1 MENYGIGQ
9 PVRRKEDLR
18 FLTGQGRYVDDIT
31 LDNQAYAC
39 VVRSTYA
46 HARILK
52 VDTREA
58 EKAPGVIAVLTGKD
72 WDADGLG
79 AIPTRTP
86 AKNSN
91 GDPVPV
97 PKRPALNSER
107 VRYLGDGVAFVVAES
122 PEAARDA
129 AERVSVDY
137 EPLPALMDAKSALA
151 EDAPAIW
158 EDIPGNVCVKFEA
171 GDADA
176 VDKAIAGAAH
186 VVSLSLDNQR
196 VTAAPIE
203 TRGAIGICDPDGK
216 RMTLICASQNIH
228 SNRKQLAE
236 NVFGIET
243 KDLRSVAYDVGGGFG
258 VKNSLYPE
266 YALVLWAAR
275 RTGRPVKWINDRSE
289 SFLSDSHGRDQ
300 QSEVTLALDDKGNF
314 LALKTQ
320 SVGGFGP
327 YLLSTGPFTQT
338 GGTARTQGGPYRIP
352 AAHFSAR
359 AVFTHN
365 AATDPYRGAGRPE
378 ASYQIERIIDLAA
391 AELGMDPIEIRRRN
405 LLKKDELPYKSGVG
419 TELECG
425 DFHTVLDQA
434 LQTADAKNF
443 QARAKKAQARGR
455 RLGLGVCCYLECSG
469 GPPKEHASIRFQPD
483 RRVTLSVGS
492 QSTGTGHETTLPQIV
507 AAGLGIDMDQVD
519 YVQADTD
526 ATPIGGGHGGS
537 RVLEMGGS
545 ATFRAVERVV
555 EKAKR
560 VAAHLLETAEADLE
574 FGQGRFTVV
583 GTDRSVSFW
592 DVAEAA
598 KDPARLP
605 QGVEPGLDATLD
617 FDREGITF
625 PNGCHVAEAEVDPDT
640 GQVALTRYTVVD
652 DFGTIINPLTAA
664 GQVMGGTAQGIGQA
678 LLEKIIY
685 DPDSGQLLTGSFMD
699 YALPR
704 ADDVPPI
711 QVAFFEGA
719 PTAHNPLGVK
729 GSGEAGCCGALPAVV
744 NAVVNALTPLG
755 VRHIDMPLT
764 PERVWRAVQAA
775 RSD

>member
-18 FLTGQGRYVDDIT
+18 FLTGRGRYVDDIS
-31 LDNQAYAC
+31 LDNQAFAC

-52 VDTREA
+52 VDTQEA
-58 EKAPGVIAVLTGKD
+58 ERVPGVLTVLTGKD
-72 WDADGLG
+72 WDTDGLG
-79 AIPTRTP
+79 PIPTRTP
-86 AKNSN
+86 AKNSD
-91 GDPVPV
+91 GSPVPV

-107 VRYLGDGVAFVVAES
+107 VRYVGDGVVLVVAES
-122 PEAARDA
+122 VEAARDA
-129 AERVSVDY
+129 AEMVEVEY
-137 EPLPALMDAKSALA
+137 QPLPALMDAKAA
-151 EDAPAIW
+151 VADDAPAVW
-158 EDIPGNVCVKFEA
+158 DDIPGNVCVKFEA
-171 GDADA
+171 GDAVAADE
-176 VDKAIAGAAH
+176 AIAGAAH
-186 VVSLSLDNQR
+186 VVRLSLDNQR
-196 VTAAPIE
+196 VTAVPIE

-236 NVFGIET
+236 NVFGVELN
-243 KDLRSVAYDVGGGFG
+243 DLRSVAYDVGGGFG
-258 VKNSLYPE
+258 AKNSLYPE

-275 RTGRPVKWINDRSE
+275 RLGRPVKWINDRGE

-300 QSEVTLALDDKGNF
+300 QSEVVLALDAEGNF
-314 LALKTQ
+314 LALKTR
-320 SVGGFGP
+320 SIGGIGP

-338 GGTARTQGGPYRIP
+338 GGTARTQGGAYRIP
-352 AAHFSAR
+352 AVHFSAR

-365 AATDPYRGAGRPE
+365 ASTDPYRGAGRPE

-405 LLKKDELPYKSGVG
+405 LLNKDELPYKSGVG
-419 TELECG
+419 TEIECG
-425 DFHTVLDQA
+425 DFHSVLNQA
-434 LQTADAKNF
+434 LKMADLENF
-443 QARAKKAQARGR
+443 ELRAKQAKARGI
-455 RLGLGVCCYLECSG
+455 RLGLGICYYLECSG
-469 GPPKEHASIRFQPD
+469 GPPKEHASLRFHPD
-483 RRVTLSVGS
+483 RRVTLAVGS

-507 AAGLGIDMDQVD
+507 AAGLGIDIEQVD

-526 ATPIGGGHGGS
+526 ATPVGGGHGGS

-545 ATFRAVERVV
+545 ATHSVTQRVV

-560 VAAHLLETAEADLE
+560 VAAHILEASEADLE
-574 FGQGRFTVV
+574 FGGGKFTVV
-583 GTDRSVSFW
+583 GTDRGVSLW
-592 DVAEAA
+592 QLAA
-598 KDPARLP
+598 AARDPAKLP
-605 QGVEPGLDATLD
+605 QGMEPRLDAALD
-617 FDREGITF
+617 FDRTGITF
-625 PNGCHVAEAEVDPDT
+625 PNGCHVAEAEADAET
-640 GQVALTRYTVVD
+640 GRVVLTRYTVVD

-678 LLEKIIY
+678 LMEKVIY
-685 DPDSGQLLTGSFMD
+685 DPDSGQLLTGSFVD

-704 ADDVPPI
+704 ADDMPPF
-711 QVAFFEGA
+711 QVAFFQGA
-719 PTAHNPLGVK
+719 PTAHNPLGAK
-729 GSGEAGCCGALPAVV
+729 GSGEAGCCGSLPAVV
-744 NAVVNALTPLG
+744 NAVVNALAPLG

>member
-18 FLTGQGRYVDDIT
+18 FLTGQGRYVDDIS
-31 LDNQAYAC
+31 LENQVYGC
-39 VVRSTYA
+39 VVRSAYA
-46 HARILK
+46 HARILE
-52 VDTREA
+52 VDTSEA
-58 EKAPGVIAVLTGKD
+58 EKVPGVIAVLTGKD

-79 AIPTRTP
+79 PIPTRTP
-86 AKNSN
+86 AKNSD
-91 GDPVPV
+91 GSPVPV

-107 VRYLGDGVAFVVAES
+107 VRYVGDGVAFVVAES
-122 PEAARDA
+122 IEAARDA
-129 AERVSVDY
+129 VGLVEVDY
-137 EPLPALMDAKSALA
+137 EPLPALVDARSAVA
-151 EDAPAIW
+151 DDAPAVW
-158 EDIPGNVCVKFEA
+158 DEIPGNVCVKFEA
-171 GDADA
+171 GDAAA
-176 VDKAIAGAAH
+176 VDEAIAGAAH
-186 VVSLSLDNQR
+186 VVRLSLDNQR

-203 TRGAIGICDPDGK
+203 PRGAIGICDPDGK

-236 NVFGIET
+236 NVFGVELEN
-243 KDLRSVAYDVGGGFG
+243 LRSVAYDVGGGFG
-258 VKNSLYPE
+258 AKNSLYPE

-275 RTGRPVKWINDRSE
+275 RTGRPVKWINDRGE

-300 QSEVTLALDDKGNF
+300 QSEVTLALDKEGNF
-314 LALKTQ
+314 LALKTR
-320 SVGGFGP
+320 SIGGFGP

-338 GGTARTQGGPYRIP
+338 GGTARTQGGAYRIP
-352 AAHFSAR
+352 VIHFSSR

-378 ASYQIERIIDLAA
+378 ASYQIERIIDVAA
-391 AELGMDPIEIRRRN
+391 AELGMDPVEIRRRN
-405 LLKKDELPYKSGVG
+405 LIKKNELPFKSGVG
-419 TELECG
+419 TEIECG
-425 DFHTVLDQA
+425 DFQTVLDQA
-434 LQTADAKNF
+434 LKAADVKGF
-443 QARAKKAQARGR
+443 DARAKQAKDRGM

-469 GPPKEHASIRFQPD
+469 GPPKEHASLRFHPD

-507 AAGLGIDMDQVD
+507 AAGLGIGMDQVD

-526 ATPIGGGHGGS
+526 ATPVGGGHGGS

-545 ATFRAVERVV
+545 ATHGATQRVL

-560 VAAHLLETAEADLE
+560 VAAHMLEAAEADLE
-574 FGQGRFTVV
+574 FGEGRFTVV
-583 GTDRSVSFW
+583 GTDRSLGFW
-592 DVAEAA
+592 EVASAA
-598 KDPARLP
+598 RDPANLP
-605 QGVEPGLDATLD
+605 QGVEPGLDAALD

-625 PNGCHVAEAEVDPDT
+625 PNGCHVAEAEVDPET
-640 GQVALTRYTVVD
+640 GRVGLTRYTVVD
-652 DFGTIINPLTAA
+652 DFGIIINPLTAA

-678 LLEKIIY
+678 LLEKVIY

-704 ADDVPPI
+704 ADDMPPF

-744 NAVVNALTPLG
+744 NAVVNALAPMG

-764 PERVWRAVQAA
+764 PERVWRSIEAA
-775 RSD
+775 RRD